1 MRLAATFV
9 FAAASLI
16 IIAYLRPPEYDEAYS
31 IFLTTAHARPPWPA
45 GIFTPAEVRGLF
57 SGYPSVSQIATALR
71 TGDVHP
77 PLYFWLLNEWRHL
90 TSPSWFAARLL
101 SVIISLAGLATLAS
115 IARLMKIPVI
125 PTILITVLAY
135 GFAYTSITARGFA
148 LAQFFN
154 LLGVALYIRHSR
166 TSRNLLTFAAGLA
179 FGAASFT
186 NDLAIFT
193 PLGLLTSHLLIHPF
207 SRHSRESVNL
217 LTSVL
222 TTTLGIAI
230 FLPADLYFFLAQR
243 TSRTGQFTPFHL
255 IHALKLLAKDQAA
268 ALFGGLPL
276 YAGHFAPLVI
286 LALAILCIICVIAIF
301 KQRSATTATL
311 AITAAATPLG
321 LLALGIIFNNT
332 PIEIRYCAFGLPF
345 IGLLCAQIKPAML
358 RNMLVFTQSLAIIG
372 LALAPSTAQPQAAA
386 AAQSPA
392 DILILLPTGND
403 SVGIPGPFIEAAQPN
418 QRIILIHDAILP
430 DLSAEPR
437 ITLATLTL
445 DNESKAAIPNIEV
458 EIAKHWQLVGET
470 PLTRTYQQRGFHQQ
484 P

>member
-57 SGYPSVSQIATALR
+57 SGYPSVSQIASALR

-154 LLGVALYIRHSR
+154 LLGVALYVRHCR
-166 TSRNLLTFAAGLA
+166 TSRNRLTFAAGLA

-193 PLGLLTSHLLIHPF
+193 PLGLLTSHLFIHLF
-207 SRHSRESVNL
+207 SRHSRESGNR
-217 LTSVL
+217 LTS
-222 TTTLGIAI
+222 TFTAALGIAI
-230 FLPADLYFFLAQR
+230 FLPANLYFFLAQR

-286 LALAILCIICVIAIF
+286 LALAILSIICVIAIF
-301 KQRSATTATL
+301 KQRSATSATL

-358 RNMLVFTQSLAIIG
+358 RNTLVFTQSLAIIG

-392 DILILLPTGND
+392 HILILLPTGND

-445 DNESKAAIPNIEV
+445 DNESKAAIPNIES
-458 EIAKHWQLVGET
+458 ELAKHWQLVDET
-470 PLTRTYQQRGFHQQ
+470 PLTQTYQQRGFHQQ